1 SSRRE
6 EVRQPGSDTSPAW
19 ITRACIHSQ
28 ASAEVLVA
36 TFPNGPIKGRPRRQK
51 GARVSRRMGEG
62 LGAGGTPPG
71 AVDSTRGRSGRFLR
85 AKLFSGS
92 PPPGAPP
99 ALHARAMR
107 HIRRQVDMPAVRK
120 FEISQ
125 MDAKGSLAAAAALD
139 HVARA
144 NREPTG

>member
-1 SSRRE
+1 MDNARMHPLASERRSSRGALPQWSHTKEDPGAKRG
-6 EVRQPGSDTSPAW
+6 PGSLAGW
-19 ITRACIHSQ
+19 VR
-28 ASAEVLVA
+28 
-36 TFPNGPIKGRPRRQK
+36 GW
-51 GARVSRRMGEG
+51 G
-62 LGAGGTPPG
+62 LRGTPPG

-125 MDAKGSLAAAAALD
+125 MDAKGSL
-139 HVARA
+139 
-144 NREPTG
+144 